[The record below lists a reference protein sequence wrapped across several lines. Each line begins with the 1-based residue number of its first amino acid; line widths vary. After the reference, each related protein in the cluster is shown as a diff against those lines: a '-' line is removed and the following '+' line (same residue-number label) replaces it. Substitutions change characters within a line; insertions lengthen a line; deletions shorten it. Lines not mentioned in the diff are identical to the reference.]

1 MKTVENP
8 CVATIAL
15 TNPNRPEILGLAT
28 AASAIVKLDSE
39 SKDPLNVSGVPNL
52 RKSQVGIGGIMHPA
66 PSPMR
71 LLIPENLRRV
81 GKFLPLISFFG
92 LGVSLWSLRIRNSQT
107 GVMAGTR

>member
-28 AASAIVKLDSE
+28 AASAMVRLDNE
-39 SKDPLNVSGVPNL
+39 SRGPLSVSGVPNL
-52 RKSQVGIGGIMHPA
+52 RKSHVGISGIMNPA
-66 PSPMR
+66 PSPTR

-92 LGVSLWSLRIRNSQT
+92 FGVSL
-107 GVMAGTR
+107 

>member
-39 SKDPLNVSGVPNL
+39 SKGPLNVSGVPNL
-52 RKSQVGIGGIMHPA
+52 RKSHVGISGINEPCSESDEA
-66 PSPMR
+66 VDSGKLEESREILASYQFFRVRCFFVALEDTKQPD
-71 LLIPENLRRV
+71 RRY
-81 GKFLPLISFFG
+81 G
-92 LGVSLWSLRIRNSQT
+92 
-107 GVMAGTR
+107 